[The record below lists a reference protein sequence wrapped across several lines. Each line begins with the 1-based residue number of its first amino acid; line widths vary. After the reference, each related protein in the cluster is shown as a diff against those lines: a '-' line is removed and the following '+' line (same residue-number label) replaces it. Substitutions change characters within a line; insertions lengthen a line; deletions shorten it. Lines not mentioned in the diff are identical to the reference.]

1 MVYRPD
7 LRFISNNTNATYMIR
22 KIRKTVCSHDYELRS
37 VDTSEFVAFE
47 KCSECG
53 CTRQRDAAEITV
65 DNGESEYR
73 TAA

>member
-1 MVYRPD
+1 
-7 LRFISNNTNATYMIR
+7 MIR
-22 KIRKTVCSHDYELRS
+22 KIRKTVCSHEYELRS
-37 VDTSEFVAFE
+37 VDTSEHVAFE

-53 CTRQRDAAEITV
+53 RIRQRDAAEITV